1 VVAVKGDKTDLEY
14 KIRLNEIVSI
24 SIRLFVFILIASW
37 FTLEAFTLIDHIHET
52 KQEIQQRIEYYQSL
66 ENDMYQETF

>member
-1 VVAVKGDKTDLEY
+1 VKRGKTDLEY

-24 SIRLFVFILIASW
+24 SIRLFVFILI
-37 FTLEAFTLIDHIHET
+37 DHIHEI
-52 KQEIQQRIEYYQSL
+52 KSDIQQQIEYYQSL